1 MASLVFPLM
10 SCAVSWPWVRGA
22 GHLCSDGAALLAP
35 TAGSPCVRA
44 VPAQLLFQLKIDLGE
59 VHVLEH
65 GTGSETLMKCKG
77 VCLIKKNK
85 KGLQASKNTRVFP
98 VGLLTKWTI
107 GMSFVVYI
115 SSW

>member
-1 MASLVFPLM
+1 MFR
-10 SCAVSWPWVRGA
+10 C
-22 GHLCSDGAALLAP
+22 GAALLAP

-44 VPAQLLFQLKIDLGE
+44 APAQLLFQLKIDLGE